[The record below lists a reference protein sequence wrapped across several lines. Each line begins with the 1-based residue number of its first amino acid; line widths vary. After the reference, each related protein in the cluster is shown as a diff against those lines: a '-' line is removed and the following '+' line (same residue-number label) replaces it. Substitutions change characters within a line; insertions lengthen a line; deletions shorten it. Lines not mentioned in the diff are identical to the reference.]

1 MSGPRGFHNSSGD
14 VARNYAGRGALG
26 YDSKRGA
33 MSDILGGGGNDF
45 QEPVAPPV
53 APRDRGQN
61 MASLMDYTQTNMAAG
76 ASRPAAGRRQAP
88 AVTNPAPS
96 AMDEIIRGVGEM
108 GADDKLYGLSKKK
121 LDQRYAGNGALAALR
136 GEEAEAGMDDP
147 FAHHRKPKL
156 HARDMGI
163 ASPPPAG
170 GIPGTEDA
178 ANRQAVAAIEA
189 SERKVFESL
198 RAAHQALNAAAQSA
212 PRDGSGALSDYRP
225 LLSLLTTEHNIK
237 LNADAAGTL
246 VATLDVQRGVSFEEF
261 MEIIA
266 MGLRHD
272 DPPARPPAGGGHPQQ
287 PQQQQFQQQFQ
298 PQPAAPVV
306 KGVRADPVSLQQAKQ
321 MQMPK
326 QQPTSAY
333 APYMPNYP
341 QPKAPQN
348 VSQLLGGAK
357 VSSSAV
363 AGASGL
369 AGNTELAALL
379 NGSTNHSRRSE
390 MPHTVGKSSQWR

>member
-1 MSGPRGFHNSSGD
+1 
-14 VARNYAGRGALG
+14 
-26 YDSKRGA
+26 
-33 MSDILGGGGNDF
+33 
-45 QEPVAPPV
+45 
-53 APRDRGQN
+53 
-61 MASLMDYTQTNMAAG
+61 
-76 ASRPAAGRRQAP
+76 
-88 AVTNPAPS
+88 
-96 AMDEIIRGVGEM
+96 
-108 GADDKLYGLSKKK
+108 
-121 LDQRYAGNGALAALR
+121 
-136 GEEAEAGMDDP
+136 MDDP

-189 SERKVFESL
+189 SERKVFEPL
-198 RAAHQALNAAAQSA
+198 RAAHQALNAPQSA

-272 DPPARPPAGGGHPQQ
+272 DPPARPLLGVAILSSLSSSSLSSSNSSSSSSRSPQRLSS
-287 PQQQQFQQQFQ
+287 
-298 PQPAAPVV
+298 
-306 KGVRADPVSLQQAKQ
+306 RACVPTQCRCSRPSRCK
-321 MQMPK
+321 MPK

-333 APYMPNYP
+333 A
-341 QPKAPQN
+341 APTCPTTL
-348 VSQLLGGAK
+348 SQRRRRTSRSCLGAPRCP
-357 VSSSAV
+357 SAV